1 MAAQGTDRRCTG
13 RFSSDQ
19 RVASLIDGSIVM
31 YYWHRCW
38 DSSTSSVYADGRSF
52 MKLKWIMAV
61 LLIAAAPRW
70 AQAQSA
76 VTNEDAQEVIGI
88 ISGDKD
94 KTQAYCDSL
103 KLDDQ
108 IDKDN
113 QQGKNTEE
121 LNRQMNELTE
131 KLGPE
136 YGALMAAYRDMDLS
150 SREGLETG
158 AVVQQTVDK
167 LIALCGPAARRSGRE

>member
-1 MAAQGTDRRCTG
+1 
-13 RFSSDQ
+13 
-19 RVASLIDGSIVM
+19 
-31 YYWHRCW
+31 
-38 DSSTSSVYADGRSF
+38 
-52 MKLKWIMAV
+52 MKLKLIMAV

-88 ISGDKD
+88 ISGDQD
-94 KTQAYCDSL
+94 KTQAYCDSV

-108 IDKDN
+108 IEKDN
-113 QQGKNTEE
+113 QQGKNTDE

-136 YGALMAAYRDMDLS
+136 YAALITAYHGMDLS

-158 AVVQQTVDK
+158 VIVQQTIDK
-167 LIALCGPAARRSGRE
+167 LIALCGPAARRSRRD

>member
-1 MAAQGTDRRCTG
+1 
-13 RFSSDQ
+13 
-19 RVASLIDGSIVM
+19 
-31 YYWHRCW
+31 
-38 DSSTSSVYADGRSF
+38 
-52 MKLKWIMAV
+52 MKLKLIVAI
-61 LLIAAAPRW
+61 LLIAAVPRW

-94 KTQAYCDSL
+94 KTQAYCDSV

-108 IDKDN
+108 IEKDN
-113 QQGKNTEE
+113 QQGKNTDE

-136 YGALMAAYRDMDLS
+136 YAALIAAYQDMDLS

-158 AVVQQTVDK
+158 AIVQQTIDK
-167 LIALCGPAARRSGRE
+167 LIALCGPAARRSGRD

>member
-1 MAAQGTDRRCTG
+1 
-13 RFSSDQ
+13 
-19 RVASLIDGSIVM
+19 
-31 YYWHRCW
+31 
-38 DSSTSSVYADGRSF
+38 
-52 MKLKWIMAV
+52 MKLKLIMAV

-94 KTQAYCDSL
+94 KTQAFCDSV

-108 IDKDN
+108 MEKDN
-113 QQGKNTEE
+113 QQGKNTDE
-121 LNRQMNELTE
+121 LNRQMNELTG

-136 YGALMAAYRDMDLS
+136 YTALMAAYQGMDLS

-158 AVVQQTVDK
+158 VIVQQTVDN
-167 LIALCGPAARRSGRE
+167 LLALCGPAAARSRRD

>member
-1 MAAQGTDRRCTG
+1 
-13 RFSSDQ
+13 
-19 RVASLIDGSIVM
+19 
-31 YYWHRCW
+31 
-38 DSSTSSVYADGRSF
+38 
-52 MKLKWIMAV
+52 MKLKLIMAV
-61 LLIAAAPRW
+61 LLIAAAPRC

-88 ISGDKD
+88 IGGDKD
-94 KTQAYCDSL
+94 KTQAYCDSV

-113 QQGKNTEE
+113 QQGKNTDE

-136 YGALMAAYRDMDLS
+136 YAALMAAYQDMDLS

-158 AVVQQTVDK
+158 AIVQQTIEK
-167 LIALCGPAARRSGRE
+167 LTALCGPAARRSRRD

>member
-1 MAAQGTDRRCTG
+1 MTLKLI
-13 RFSSDQ
+13 
-19 RVASLIDGSIVM
+19 VAI
-31 YYWHRCW
+31 
-38 DSSTSSVYADGRSF
+38 F
-52 MKLKWIMAV
+52 
-61 LLIAAAPRW
+61 LIAAAPRW

-108 IDKDN
+108 IDKDS
-113 QQGKNTEE
+113 QQGKNTDE

-136 YGALMAAYRDMDLS
+136 YAALMAAYQGMDLS

-158 AVVQQTVDK
+158 VIVQQTVDK
-167 LIALCGPAARRSGRE
+167 LIALCGPAAGRSRRD

>member
-1 MAAQGTDRRCTG
+1 
-13 RFSSDQ
+13 
-19 RVASLIDGSIVM
+19 
-31 YYWHRCW
+31 
-38 DSSTSSVYADGRSF
+38 
-52 MKLKWIMAV
+52 MKLKLIMAV

-76 VTNEDAQEVIGI
+76 VSNEDAQEVIGI
-88 ISGDKD
+88 ISGDKE
-94 KTQAYCDSL
+94 KTQAYCDSV

-108 IDKDN
+108 IEKDN

-136 YGALMAAYRDMDLS
+136 YAALIAAYQDMDLS

-158 AVVQQTVDK
+158 AIVQQTVDK
-167 LIALCGPAARRSGRE
+167 LTALCGPAAQRSRRD

>member
-1 MAAQGTDRRCTG
+1 
-13 RFSSDQ
+13 
-19 RVASLIDGSIVM
+19 
-31 YYWHRCW
+31 
-38 DSSTSSVYADGRSF
+38 
-52 MKLKWIMAV
+52 MKLKLIMAV

-76 VTNEDAQEVIGI
+76 VTNEDAQEVIGM

-94 KTQAYCDSL
+94 RTQAYCDSV

-108 IDKDN
+108 IEKDN
-113 QQGKNTEE
+113 QQGKNTDE

-136 YGALMAAYRDMDLS
+136 YAALMAAYRDMDLS
-150 SREGLETG
+150 SREGMETG
-158 AVVQQTVDK
+158 AIVQRTVDK
-167 LIALCGPAARRSGRE
+167 LRTLCGPAARPSR

>member
-1 MAAQGTDRRCTG
+1 
-13 RFSSDQ
+13 
-19 RVASLIDGSIVM
+19 
-31 YYWHRCW
+31 
-38 DSSTSSVYADGRSF
+38 
-52 MKLKWIMAV
+52 MKLKLIMAV

-94 KTQAYCDSL
+94 KTQAFCDSV

-108 IDKDN
+108 MEKDN
-113 QQGKNTEE
+113 QQGKNTDE
-121 LNRQMNELTE
+121 LNRQMNELTG

-136 YGALMAAYRDMDLS
+136 YAALIAAYHDMDLS
-150 SREGLETG
+150 SREGLKTG
-158 AVVQQTVDK
+158 AIIQQTIDK
-167 LIALCGPAARRSGRE
+167 LIALCGPRARQMD

>member
-1 MAAQGTDRRCTG
+1 
-13 RFSSDQ
+13 
-19 RVASLIDGSIVM
+19 
-31 YYWHRCW
+31 
-38 DSSTSSVYADGRSF
+38 
-52 MKLKWIMAV
+52 MKLKLIMAV

-94 KTQAYCDSL
+94 KVQAYCDSI
-103 KLDDQ
+103 KLGDQ
-108 IDKDN
+108 IERDN
-113 QQGKNTEE
+113 QQGKSTDE
-121 LNRQMNELTE
+121 LNQQMNELTE

-136 YGALMAAYRDMDLS
+136 YAAFIGAYKDIDLN

-158 AVVQQTVDK
+158 VIIGQTVSK
-167 LIALCGPAARRSGRE
+167 LMALCGPAARRSRRD

>member
-1 MAAQGTDRRCTG
+1 
-13 RFSSDQ
+13 
-19 RVASLIDGSIVM
+19 
-31 YYWHRCW
+31 
-38 DSSTSSVYADGRSF
+38 
-52 MKLKWIMAV
+52 MKLKLILAI

-76 VTNEDAQEVIGI
+76 VTNDDAQQVVGI

-94 KTQAYCDSL
+94 KTQAYCDSI
-103 KLDDQ
+103 KLGDQ
-108 IDKDN
+108 IEQDN
-113 QQGKNTEE
+113 QQGKSADE

-136 YGALMAAYRDMDLS
+136 YAALMAAYQDMDLT

-158 AVVQQTVDK
+158 AIVQQIVDK

>member
-1 MAAQGTDRRCTG
+1 
-13 RFSSDQ
+13 
-19 RVASLIDGSIVM
+19 
-31 YYWHRCW
+31 
-38 DSSTSSVYADGRSF
+38 
-52 MKLKWIMAV
+52 MKLKLIMAV

-76 VTNEDAQEVIGI
+76 VTNEDAQEVIGM
-88 ISGDKD
+88 ISGDKE

-113 QQGKNTEE
+113 QQGKNTDE

-136 YGALMAAYRDMDLS
+136 YAALIAAYQDMDLS

-158 AVVQQTVDK
+158 VIVQQTIDK
-167 LIALCGPAARRSGRE
+167 LTALCGPAARRSGRE